1 MHRIRLSLNFVE
13 LNGWAQQPTHY
24 RQISKLHDLTKNS
37 MVAAIADECVMR
49 LARADCVAMKRSP
62 KIGGAVPARG
72 FGG

>member
-1 MHRIRLSLNFVE
+1 MAGRNSPPTIVNFKIARFDE
-13 LNGWAQQPTHY
+13 
-24 RQISKLHDLTKNS
+24 NS

-72 FGG
+72 VGG